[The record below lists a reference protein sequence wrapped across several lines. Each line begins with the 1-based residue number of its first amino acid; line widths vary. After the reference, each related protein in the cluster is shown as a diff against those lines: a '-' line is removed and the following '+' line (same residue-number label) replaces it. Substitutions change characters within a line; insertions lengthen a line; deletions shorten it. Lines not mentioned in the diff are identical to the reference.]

1 MKISEL
7 LKGFQ
12 PSPTN
17 DKKHSIVD
25 DFEIWTS
32 NAESELLERLKNPVR
47 LASLSEQDQFKVLA
61 MIRKSLVT
69 KIGMEDPKVVA
80 NEKK

>member
-7 LKGFQ
+7 LAGYQ
-12 PSPTN
+12 PSPAN

-25 DFEIWTS
+25 DFEVWTS
-32 NAESELLERLKNPVR
+32 NAESELLERLRKPVR
-47 LASLSEQDQFKVLA
+47 LANLSEQDQFKVLA

-69 KIGMEDPKVVA
+69 KVGHEDPYVVA
-80 NEKK
+80 NEKI